1 MTIED
6 VPAVVAQL
14 LRRPARWA
22 PEQALLGEYDG
33 HERTLQVFNTELR
46 DQLRL
51 LEELEQYRPWLERSA
66 GGPIVAMFFSVKQS
80 LRHAEFVSSFSLE
93 PPIRRVPRHAVPSL
107 APNCLDTD
115 TDSGPHRRVA

>member
-33 HERTLQVFNTELR
+33 DERTLQLFNTELE

-51 LEELEQYRPWLERSA
+51 LEQLEQYRSWLERSA
-66 GGPIVAMFFSVKQS
+66 GGPIVTIFFSVKQS

-107 APNCLDTD
+107 TSNCLDTD
-115 TDSGPHRRVA
+115 NESGPHRRVA